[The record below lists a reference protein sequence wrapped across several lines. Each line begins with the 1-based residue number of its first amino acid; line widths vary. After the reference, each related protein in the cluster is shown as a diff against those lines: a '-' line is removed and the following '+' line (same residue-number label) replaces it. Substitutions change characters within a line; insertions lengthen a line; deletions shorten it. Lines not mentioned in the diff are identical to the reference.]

1 MKNELKKRYINT
13 FHKNNIKFLGAFCF
27 SLDNSEFSFLLN
39 KSGKSILLSS
49 ELVESIENQTIGEA
63 LALKLLAHGFIVVD
77 GISHCNAQA
86 YCSKTAKPSVFV
98 IDITKSCN
106 LNCLYCFRD
115 LSDHRSIQKDIL
127 LDICMFIDRTANEM
141 HLQAISIQLWGGEPL
156 CNIKSIRVVS
166 DFFINKTYSVQI
178 DIETNATLITPEIA
192 KELYQRK
199 ITVGVS
205 IDGYPEIQN
214 YQRPMVNN
222 KASSKAVEQGI
233 KNLQSVY
240 GNRFG
245 GICVI
250 TKNNYKYIERLL
262 DYFIRELKITSIKF
276 NLVRDNPN
284 AEIKSLG
291 LSANEVRWFAHRLV
305 ETLKAYA
312 ILGLRISEG
321 NILTKFNN
329 LNEGNHSNCCI
340 SCGCTGGTRI
350 ISFDMNGSIFPCEM
364 TDYQEVRLG
373 DIYSNID
380 LQNMISKARESN
392 EYYSDRTNDKCKKCP
407 WLYFCRGGCTSRV
420 LYVNQNGS
428 IDETECVLNQVLYE
442 EIIKCI
448 LNQEIKRLV
457 I

>member
-1 MKNELKKRYINT
+1 MKYELKRRYINS
-13 FHKNNIKFLGAFCF
+13 FLYDKLNFLGAFCF
-27 SLDNSEFSFLLN
+27 SLDNSAFSFLLN
-39 KSGKSILLSS
+39 KSGKSILLSND
-49 ELVESIENQTIGEA
+49 LVESIEQQTISEA
-63 LALKLLAHGFIVVD
+63 LTLKLLAHGLIAVE
-77 GISHCNAQA
+77 GISHCNAQV
-86 YCSKTAKPSVFV
+86 YCPEMAQPSVFV

-115 LSDHRSIQKDIL
+115 LSDHRSIKRDTL
-127 LDICMFIDRTANEM
+127 FDICKFIDKTANKM
-141 HLQAISIQLWGGEPL
+141 QLQAISIQLWGGEPL
-156 CNIKSIRVVS
+156 CNINSIRIVS
-166 DFFINKTYSVQI
+166 DFFRDKSYNVQI

-192 KELYQRK
+192 KELYRRK

-214 YQRPMVNN
+214 YQRPMVNG
-222 KASSKAVEQGI
+222 KVSSEAVEQGI

-240 GNRFG
+240 GNHFG

-250 TKNNYKYIERLL
+250 TKNNYKSIERLL

-291 LSANEVRWFAHRLV
+291 LDNKEVEWFALRLV
-305 ETLKAYA
+305 ETLRAYS

-329 LNEGNHSNCCI
+329 LNEGNQSNCCI

-350 ISFDMNGSIFPCEM
+350 VSFDMNGGIFPCEM
-364 TDYQEVRLG
+364 TDYQDVKIG
-373 DIYSNID
+373 DIYSDTD
-380 LQNMISKARESN
+380 LRAMIANARESN
-392 EYYSDRTNDKCKKCP
+392 NYYLDRTNDKCRKCP
-407 WLYFCRGGCTSRV
+407 WQYFCRGGCTSRV
-420 LYVNQNGS
+420 HYVNKKCN

-442 EIIKCI
+442 EIIKSI
-448 LNQEIKRLV
+448 LNQEIDRLV
-457 I
+457 V